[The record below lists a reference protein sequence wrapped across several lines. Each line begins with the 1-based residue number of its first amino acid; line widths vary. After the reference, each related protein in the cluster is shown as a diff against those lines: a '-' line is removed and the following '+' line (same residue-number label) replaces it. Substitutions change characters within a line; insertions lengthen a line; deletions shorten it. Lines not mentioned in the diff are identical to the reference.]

1 MTLLRTLNKLTIA
14 AGLSICLCTTAHA
27 ATKPWAALTPVQQE
41 ALAPIAQQWDSMP
54 EIQQKRLLAVA
65 KRYPQLSPEKKQL
78 FLTQLPE
85 WSRLTPEQRNRAREK
100 YKAFRKAPPDKR
112 AEIKRMVLQKEAA
125 KASTAASGVETTPDQ
140 TGK

>member
-1 MTLLRTLNKLTIA
+1 MTLLRTLYKLSIA
-14 AGLSICLCTTAHA
+14 ASFSIFLCTTAYA

-85 WSRLTPEQRNRAREK
+85 WSKLTPEQRNQAREK

-125 KASTAASGVETTPDQ
+125 KAASAVETTPDT